1 MFMAEDTPKTT
12 SSKTASSSS
21 KEELSQI
28 KAAMRY
34 LAGRLGKNVAEEMMK
49 AFPVLRD

>member
-1 MFMAEDTPKTT
+1 MFMAEETPKTT
-12 SSKTASSSS
+12 SSKTATS

-28 KAAMRY
+28 KAALRY
-34 LAGRLGKNVAEEMMK
+34 LAGRLGRHVAEEMMK